1 MAINPILG
9 RDVYLALAAVGWADG
24 QLTTA
29 AADAIVR
36 TALSEGLEFEDVA
49 AIEEATKKPIEMGAI
64 DRMNMSKADR
74 LYVYAVAAWIAE
86 LDGHVTESEKE
97 ALTKL
102 GDALKVPEAP
112 RHHAN
117 EIMKE
122 IASQA
127 DKPDRFDLLA
137 LRRTLDERLEAARK
151 ARIEAGGEAK
161 TTADDGDGAPAPK
174 AKPATT
180 EAADPAPT
188 QEATPDE

>member
-24 QLTTA
+24 QLTTQ

-49 AIEEATKKPIEMGAI
+49 AIEEATKNRIDVGVI

-86 LDGHVTESEKE
+86 LDGNVTEPEKD
-97 ALTKL
+97 ALARL
-102 GDALKVPEAP
+102 GDALQVPDAP

-127 DKPDRFDLLA
+127 DKPERFDLRS
-137 LRRTLDERLEAARK
+137 LRRTLDDRLEAA
-151 ARIEAGGEAK
+151 
-161 TTADDGDGAPAPK
+161 
-174 AKPATT
+174 
-180 EAADPAPT
+180 
-188 QEATPDE
+188 QEARLKLKSTNEEASAPEKDKADNA